1 MKLTLTLALSAVLVR
16 FSVPGPGSWTLLS
29 KDPGGYVSRVESSG
43 YSLEPEHICWHGAR
57 TNAARVFVVE
67 WRPHAIKK

>member
-1 MKLTLTLALSAVLVR
+1 MKLTLTLALASVLVR
-16 FSVPGPGSWTLLS
+16 FLAPGPGSWTLLS

-43 YSLEPEHICWHGAR
+43 YSLEHETVCWHGSR

-67 WRPHAIKK
+67 WRADK